1 MCRMQKM
8 ETSLT
13 ALTRVLGSGIT
24 RPERPDC
31 AANEQD
37 AGLIIATRPVLTF
50 LILSQR
56 TITQGLTA
64 TAVKGQSC

>member
-1 MCRMQKM
+1 MPHAKNGN
-8 ETSLT
+8 LT
-13 ALTRVLGSGIT
+13 ALTHVFRIGT
-24 RPERPDC
+24 ARPEWPKY
-31 AANEQD
+31 AENGQD

-64 TAVKGQSC
+64 TAVKGLSC